1 MRVVDPAKTAGLVRV
16 VVAPEVVV
24 RESARRRTIL
34 AARTRSILTRSIAG
48 TDSEHRRRRRKGH
61 CFRRATECV
70 RRKHE
75 AHIPYPGYR
84 ASGSVARLD
93 RLALRPGSGP

>member
-1 MRVVDPAKTAGLVRV
+1 MTLEGRRPGEDSRASPSRRGPGSGCTGECAEADDP
-16 VVAPEVVV
+16 
-24 RESARRRTIL
+24 S
-34 AARTRSILTRSIAG
+34 
-48 TDSEHRRRRRKGH
+48 TDSEHRRRKGH